1 MLVYTLQILVTL
13 IQLFIVLCFY
23 KVNKYL
29 WVDKIKLEKWERITT
44 NTFKVCK
51 VLLIPFLILF
61 IVAVIKVV

>member
-61 IVAVIKVV
+61 IVAVSKVV